1 MFFLIKLQIFKVADD
16 GYGISYIISGED
28 LIFFHIST
36 KKVSGKTDAY
46 RFGQQIKKALADLKE
61 LFETQCK
68 LAKEAAAKK

>member
-1 MFFLIKLQIFKVADD
+1 
-16 GYGISYIISGED
+16 

-46 RFGQQIKKALADLKE
+46 RFGQQIKKALADIKE

-68 LAKEAAAKK
+68 LAKEAANKK